1 VNGFF
6 KRARSFDLE
15 GELRADRPRPRPD
28 FLSSL
33 ATEIRGERRQSRS
46 SSFRIAFA
54 AGLSA
59 LILVAMAALGGLGY
73 AAKGGK
79 SDQVTPAQNQYKF
92 TLCHRPPGNPSN
104 ARTIT
109 VGSEQ
114 AVEAH
119 MRNHPG
125 DTPGACP

>member
-1 VNGFF
+1 MRGFF
-6 KRARSFDLE
+6 KRPRSFDLE
-15 GELRADRPRPRPD
+15 GELRAGRPRPRPD
-28 FLSSL
+28 FISSL
-33 ATEIRGERRQSRS
+33 ATEVRGERRQSRRS
-46 SSFRIAFA
+46 SYRIAFA

-79 SDQVTPAQNQYKF
+79 SDQVTPAQDQYKF
-92 TLCHRPPGNPSN
+92 SLCHRPPGNPSN

-109 VGSEQ
+109 VGSER
-114 AVEAH
+114 AVAAH
-119 MRNHPG
+119 LENHP